1 MRPTDERAPPD
12 EDAIATIP
20 ESEPDRISEP
30 MPDPITD
37 DSDAVDEGEI
47 RLSLVETDLKPP
59 EGSGDGAEMSIEDLA
74 ETGISPSRPDPLR
87 ELLNRSL
94 SSRPNNDIE
103 DEPDDLGKTDEVAA
117 LPIERE
123 EERVEPTV
131 EDMPPATP
139 EIPAVDPAPMVAS
152 TPPSRDAQDDQS
164 IAGIYTDRGV
174 WHNVQR
180 KRRKKQHFQ
189 NRRDYQH
196 NSHHAVERTTSI
208 SSSGWADSDRR
219 AGRAVASFSVAGV
232 SRRLCSRRARPII
245 VPRGAADMET
255 AECRPYFRADR
266 GVAEAEKSG
275 GGRSVASR
283 QSIGLAID

>member
-1 MRPTDERAPPD
+1 MRGPIPTFPEEPDDAEELPPIDIATPEPSTDDLPLIDEDTTINRVELRPTDERAPPD

-117 LPIERE
+117 LPNERE

-139 EIPAVDPAPMVAS
+139 EIPAADPAPMVAS
-152 TPPSRDAQDDQS
+152 TPPSRTPKTINPSLEYIQIGVFGTMSSANDAKNS
-164 IAGIYTDRGV
+164 IFKIG
-174 WHNVQR
+174 
-180 KRRKKQHFQ
+180 
-189 NRRDYQH
+189 
-196 NSHHAVERTTSI
+196 ETTSI
-208 SSSGWADSDRR
+208 ILTTRLN
-219 AGRAVASFSVAGV
+219 GRPVYRVVAG
-232 SRRLCSRRARPII
+232 PIATDEQG
-245 VPRGAADMET
+245 VLLHR
-255 AECRPYFRADR
+255 FRSLGYRDAFVR
-266 GVAEAEKSG
+266 V
-275 GGRSVASR
+275 GRD
-283 QSIGLAID
+283 LL